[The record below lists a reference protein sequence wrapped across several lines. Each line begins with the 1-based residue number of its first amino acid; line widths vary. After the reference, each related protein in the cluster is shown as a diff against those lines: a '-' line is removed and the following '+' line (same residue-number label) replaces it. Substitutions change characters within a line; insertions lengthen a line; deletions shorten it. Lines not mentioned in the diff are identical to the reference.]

1 MAQKSEKKG
10 RRCAHL
16 KGGMTYIELIV
27 VLGIFSVLSGVAM
40 FNYKGFQDQ
49 IDIRNLGSD
58 IALKI
63 IKAQSDSRAGTLALL
78 APAGWKPSYGLYFE
92 ANSDEDKNFIY
103 FADYDSDGLFNLG
116 VSSMDCSGECLEKIT
131 LTKGNRITD
140 LLFTAPGLNDSKPD
154 ATIVFSRISAEPDI
168 SSEGA
173 EFPNTEVQ
181 ITAESPKGLKT
192 FITISPS
199 GKMEVK

>member
-1 MAQKSEKKG
+1 MAQKSENKG

-16 KGGMTYIELIV
+16 KRGMTYIELIV

-78 APAGWKPSYGLYFE
+78 APAVWKPSYGLYFE

-103 FADYDSDGLFNLG
+103 FADYNNDGFFTRSG
-116 VSSMDCSGECLEKIT
+116 VGMDCSGECLEKV
-131 LTKGNRITD
+131 LMTKGNRISE
-140 LLFTAPGLNDSKPD
+140 LIIINGALEDSVPE
-154 ATIVFSRISAEPDI
+154 ATIVFSRTSAEPVI
-168 SSEGA
+168 SSEGTKL
-173 EFPNTEVQ
+173 PNSELQ
-181 ITAESPKGLKT
+181 ITAA
-192 FITISPS
+192 
-199 GKMEVK
+199 